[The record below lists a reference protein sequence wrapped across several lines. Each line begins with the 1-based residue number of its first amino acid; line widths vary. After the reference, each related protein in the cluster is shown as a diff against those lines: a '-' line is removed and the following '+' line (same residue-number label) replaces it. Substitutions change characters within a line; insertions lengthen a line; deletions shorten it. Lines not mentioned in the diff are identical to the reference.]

1 MSALASS
8 IARDGVPARTAVGA
22 AAAWA
27 SSPATRAAL
36 ADAGGARLGGWLLA
50 TAATDDDDGR
60 GSAAERAL
68 RALLADAASAPAVLG
83 APGARPALLALVAQ
97 SSAPDK
103 LAAAAA
109 AGAASA
115 AIDAAARAAAGRAP
129 PRHAAARLDD
139 VRAVAAASS
148 EPRASE
154 TVRALAASFLWGWA
168 DAGPVAAGKVA
179 AAGGGAALAASAAA
193 AAADPS
199 ASRLRATTVAA
210 MRSLAAACPLP
221 GRLGAGAWI
230 DPLILLAADA
240 AATGDDRAT
249 ADSLDALAAA
259 LAAGAPL
266 ADADTA
272 PAVAPLL
279 MRLVKAPSAPAV
291 RRAACRALAA
301 AAAAPGARPLLGED
315 LLDDAADALV
325 ARLVEGAPRPPPRG
339 GGPPA
344 PLPPTAPSAE
354 EQAAAARA
362 LAALCTG
369 PRGRARAAGWL
380 GELLVAA
387 TAGARAAGT
396 VKPASD
402 RGTTPHPPGWWARTR
417 AAAGTNAHA
426 AADAAAS
433 WLASWR
439 ASDTQAAA
447 AAAVDML
454 AAAAADGD
462 DADGGGDSVAAAAA
476 AAVVTEPEGEDG
488 VAPTRTLARQPPAA
502 PALADDDA
510 WRQAVAVAP
519 HAARSAATA
528 LRELFGRASTYQEP
542 PADAEAVLAPAAA
555 AAYPAAAAAV
565 DAAVADRALAACLH
579 ALAELVTPDAVKQ
592 AWLAQ
597 AGVVPLLERLVF
609 DRDRSADDGG
619 GADTVRV
626 LRTSSPSDSDDSAS
640 PPPLPPDPDDGMSR
654 EPPSLAVR
662 RAAARLA
669 AMAAASRAGSRA
681 LARPRP
687 SAWLAA
693 AASGDD
699 LPLASYATL
708 TQLAAGLQGAP
719 PPPGAAVLT
728 DGVHVFS
735 PHAPHHT
742 LLASGPPPPP
752 TSTPDAPLIDVVFVH
767 GLRGGAFATWRT
779 AARGAARGRA
789 APLGLTPSD
798 VWPAAWLAADVPRA
812 RLLSVDY
819 AAPVSGWE
827 GEALPLVGVVS
838 RLARRLAAARVGDR
852 PTVYVCHSLGGV
864 IVKEML
870 AAGTAAGAPSQ
881 LAALAD
887 SAVGVVCYACP
898 HRGSW
903 LARVGWNL
911 RYVGAS
917 PTTTVSLLRGGA
929 ALDGGDAALRAACE
943 SGRVRVLSYGET
955 EKLSV
960 ARVLPPLLVVPPE
973 SAAPGYGEFVPLEG
987 ADHIRV
993 CKPADR
999 GEVAYQKT
1007 AALVREVVEEAARGA
1022 GVEAGS

>member
-1 MSALASS
+1 M
-8 IARDGVPARTAVGA
+8 RDGVPARTAVGA

-50 TAATDDDDGR
+50 AAATDDDDGR

-115 AIDAAARAAAGRAP
+115 AVDAAAHAASGRVP

-139 VRAVAAASS
+139 VRAVAAAST
-148 EPRASE
+148 EPGASE
-154 TVRALAASFLWGWA
+154 TVRTLSASFLGGWA

-199 ASRLRATTVAA
+199 ASRLRAATVAA
-210 MRSLAAACPLP
+210 MRSLAVSCPLP

-230 DPLILLAADA
+230 DPLVLLAADA

-279 MRLVKAPSAPAV
+279 MRLVKAPAAPAV

-301 AAAAPGARPLLGED
+301 AAAAPDARPLLGED

-325 ARLVEGAPRPPPRG
+325 ARLVEGAPRPPARG
-339 GGPPA
+339 GGPPVL
-344 PLPPTAPSAE
+344 LPPTAPSAE

-396 VKPASD
+396 VKAASD
-402 RGTTPHPPGWWARTR
+402 RDTTPHPPGWWARTR

-454 AAAAADGD
+454 AAAAADSD
-462 DADGGGDSVAAAAA
+462 DADGGGDGAVAAAAA
-476 AAVVTEPEGEDG
+476 AAVVTGSADDADGEDG
-488 VAPTRTLARQPPAA
+488 LAPTRTLARQPPAA
-502 PALADDDA
+502 APAADDDA

-519 HAARSAATA
+519 HAARSAAIA
-528 LRELFGRASTYQEP
+528 LRELFGRAATYQEP
-542 PADAEAVLAPAAA
+542 PADAETVLAPAAA

-579 ALAELVTPDAVKQ
+579 ALAELVTPDATKQ

-609 DRDRSADDGG
+609 DRDRTGGDGDGG
-619 GADTVRV
+619 PPHP
-626 LRTSSPSDSDDSAS
+626 LRTSSPSDSDDVAAS
-640 PPPLPPDPDDGMSR
+640 LPPLPPDPDDGVSR

-669 AMAAASRAGSRA
+669 AMAAASRAGARA

-687 SAWLAA
+687 AAWLAA
-693 AASGDD
+693 AATGDD
-699 LPLASYATL
+699 LPLASYAVL
-708 TQLAAGLQGAP
+708 TQLAAGRQGAP
-719 PPPGAAVLT
+719 PAPGAAMLT
-728 DGVHVFS
+728 DGVHVFC

-742 LLASGPPPPP
+742 LLAAGPPPPP
-752 TSTPDAPLIDVVFVH
+752 TSTDDAPLIDVVFVH

-779 AARGAARGRA
+779 ASRGAARGRA

-870 AAGTAAGAPSQ
+870 AAGQAPGAPPP
-881 LAALAD
+881 LAALAG
-887 SAVGVVCYACP
+887 SAAGVVCYACP

-911 RYVGAS
+911 RFVGAS
-917 PTTTVSLLRGGA
+917 PTTTVGLLRGGA

-973 SAAPGYGEFVPLEG
+973 SAAPGYGEFVALEG

-993 CKPADR
+993 CKPAEK

-1007 AALVREVVEEAARGA
+1007 AALVMEVVAEATRAA
-1022 GVEAGS
+1022 GVE